1 MFHLGQF
8 SSFKQLLVSSNLQ
21 NVWCTVMESATSPM
35 DFIKPYKDAGFTALI
50 WKNPTGSE
58 DSRQM
63 EFARRLEEKGFKVQ
77 TLAIPQPPPGYA
89 APLYYPDLT
98 FTILNPSAADA
109 ILNLT
114 SGFLEETYQGAAKVT
129 AKIDVVLDQRVVSAE
144 VNGSSTDVGKTIK
157 NIQKIEKLAS
167 SNLMVVVADQELTK
181 VPQRFCSK
189 CGVPMPAQSEYCYHC
204 GEKQQ

>member
-1 MFHLGQF
+1 MFDLGQF

-58 DSRQM
+58 DSRQT

-77 TLAIPQPPPGYA
+77 TLAIPQPPLGYA
-89 APLYYPDLT
+89 APPYYPDLT
-98 FTILNPSAADA
+98 FTILNPSEADA
-109 ILNLT
+109 ILNLA
-114 SGFLEETYQGAAKVT
+114 SGFLEETYQGAVKVT

-144 VNGSSTDVGKTIK
+144 ANGSSTDVGKTIK
-157 NIQKIEKLAS
+157 NIQKIEKMAS
-167 SNLMVVVADQELTK
+167 SNLMVVVADQELAK
-181 VPQRFCSK
+181 APQRFCSK

-204 GEKQQ
+204 GEKQ